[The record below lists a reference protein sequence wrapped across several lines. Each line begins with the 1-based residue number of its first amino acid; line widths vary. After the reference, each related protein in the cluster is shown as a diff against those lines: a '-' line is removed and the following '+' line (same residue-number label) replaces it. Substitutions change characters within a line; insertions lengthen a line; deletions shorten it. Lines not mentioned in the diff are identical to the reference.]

1 MINSLAIGLALG
13 LIVIGVLG
21 IVFSGIRNVANGKSE
36 IKKVGVMLIP
46 VIVFGVSYA
55 TMGTLN
61 EAGVFTMILMV
72 IAMVLGIIVTG
83 TRGTF
88 KF

>member
-13 LIVIGVLG
+13 LIVIGVIG

-46 VIVFGVSYA
+46 VIIFGVSYA